1 MSLTAEALLAQ
12 LGPAERA
19 VADRMRKEKHDGST
33 NMDGEQDI
41 KKNPGGDGSDA
52 PGAKTHA
59 TFSEKVGQGIGGM
72 RDAIETNW
80 AAPTTT
86 TVVTA
91 VRAGAGGRGDDA
103 EAGEGGAGEGNGDR
117 GRGRGGARRGG
128 RRDDVKARGAAGGA
142 HAPPAAIPRTRV
154 SCSVLWCAC
163 VPERTRTSTEA
174 CRGPGGARPSTRLVG
189 AEVRHPHAGLK

>member
-1 MSLTAEALLAQ
+1 MVASAARQRAEDVGDA
-12 LGPAERA
+12 
-19 VADRMRKEKHDGST
+19 
-33 NMDGEQDI
+33 
-41 KKNPGGDGSDA
+41 GGDGRRQAPPHGGARGGEREHGGGPRGRRGEQQRERRRRGDGLGERRGDGGKGDEGRAAAHLRSD
-52 PGAKTHA
+52 
-59 TFSEKVGQGIGGM
+59 GGM
-72 RDAIETNW
+72 G
-80 AAPTTT
+80 
-86 TVVTA
+86 
-91 VRAGAGGRGDDA
+91 GAGGRGDDA

-117 GRGRGGARRGG
+117 GGGRGSARRGG

-174 CRGPGGARPSTRLVG
+174 CRGPGGARLSTRLVG